1 MKKKHMISKK
11 AIVLLLS
18 LSLLVTA
25 ALSTTLA
32 YLVSNPVSV
41 VNSFTPARVDSS
53 VVETISGA
61 TKNDV
66 KIQNDGDI
74 PAYIRAKVVFTWQD
88 TAGNVYG
95 KKPETTLGCPHNN
108 CDCDYTI
115 TYNLDYQPEND
126 DSGSTA
132 GKWTLEENDGF
143 YYYNQPVDAGETTKV
158 LFTGCS
164 PIAGK
169 APEGYSFCVEILC
182 DAIQAD
188 GMDADSAVD
197 AWTIAKGDQD

>member
-1 MKKKHMISKK
+1 MKKKYLISKK

-18 LSLLVTA
+18 LSLLLTA

-53 VVETISGA
+53 VVETISVT

-66 KIQNDGDI
+66 KIHNDGDI
-74 PAYIRAKVVFTWQD
+74 PAYIRAKVVFTWQK
-88 TAGNVYG
+88 TENGETYILPAGNGDYSINWKKTNWTDG
-95 KKPETTLGCPHNN
+95 K
-108 CDCDYTI
+108 
-115 TYNLDYQPEND
+115 
-126 DSGSTA
+126 
-132 GKWTLEENDGF
+132 DGF
-143 YYYNQPVDAGETTKV
+143 YYYNQQVPADKTTGV

-164 PIAGK
+164 PVANK

-182 DAIQAD
+182 DAIQAEPANVVTD
-188 GMDADSAVD
+188 VWGF
-197 AWTIAKGDQD
+197 TPPTTNN

>member
-1 MKKKHMISKK
+1 MKKKYLISKK

-18 LSLLVTA
+18 LSLLLTA

-74 PAYIRAKVVFTWQD
+74 PAYIRAKVVFTWQK
-88 TAGNVYG
+88 TENGETYILPAGNGDYSINWKKTNWTDG
-95 KKPETTLGCPHNN
+95 K
-108 CDCDYTI
+108 
-115 TYNLDYQPEND
+115 
-126 DSGSTA
+126 
-132 GKWTLEENDGF
+132 DGF
-143 YYYNQPVDAGETTKV
+143 YYYNQQVPAGETTDV
-158 LFTGCS
+158 LFTECS
-164 PIAGK
+164 PVAK
-169 APEGYSFCVEILC
+169 APEGYSFCVEIIC

-188 GMDADSAVD
+188 GMGATSAEN
-197 AWTIAKGDQD
+197 AWAIAKGNQTN